1 MQHLCPVFGILGIE
15 TKSAVIESTLA
26 LVNLPSLF
34 TLLKIFRTVFLTVS
48 IKKKIKKIGIYILEP
63 VFWDILLCSANLK
76 KLYRAVEKAQKV

>member
-15 TKSAVIESTLA
+15 TKSAVIEST

-63 VFWDILLCSANLK
+63 VFWDVLLCSANLK